1 MPPPG
6 GKPITFSC
14 EICTARGTWSGRLG
28 RGGWQLVPRLGLEPI
43 SKVLSSLL
51 IVAFHRIYLAVV
63 LHQQPCVCKHYVAT
77 ICNDGQGILCQP
89 VSGLRLV
96 SGCVRTD
103 KGRDSVSGCVK
114 AGFPLLISRRA
125 IKVRCGP
132 SHTPRRYAWRALVPS
147 VKRGSAG
154 AGARRGCPGRWPAE
168 CEGWPGVLE

>member
-14 EICTARGTWSGRLG
+14 EICTARGTWSVRLG
-28 RGGWQLVPRLGLEPI
+28 RGKWQLVPRLGLVPI

-77 ICNDGQGILCQP
+77 ICNDGQEILCQH
-89 VSGLRLV
+89 VSGLRHV

-103 KGRDSVSGCVK
+103 KGRESVSGCVRLASPYQSR
-114 AGFPLLISRRA
+114 AGQSKCAVGQATHPGA
-125 IKVRCGP
+125 
-132 SHTPRRYAWRALVPS
+132 TP
-147 VKRGSAG
+147 G
-154 AGARRGCPGRWPAE
+154 APWCRVWIGGAREPGAACVPRSVA
-168 CEGWPGVLE
+168 GRV